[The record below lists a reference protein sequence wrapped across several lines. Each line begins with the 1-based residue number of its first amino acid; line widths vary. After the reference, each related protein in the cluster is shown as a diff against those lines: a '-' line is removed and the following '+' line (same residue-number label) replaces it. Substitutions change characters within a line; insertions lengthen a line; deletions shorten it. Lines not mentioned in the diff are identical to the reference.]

1 MSARGGQ
8 YVPEAQRKSQYWMS
22 QAGGGAVAP
31 TDTGGL
37 QPGVS
42 GMCGFSG
49 FRCGRRASLRT
60 PSGAAGRA
68 EGETAARGTTPTWGA
83 RTVHAGGSRRR
94 STSSG
99 GGIASITLPPP
110 SRSLEGGEDNLRC
123 LILSYVIVCLKLVGF
138 SLSLIFHFS
147 SLFFFSA

>member
-1 MSARGGQ
+1 MSASGGQ

-68 EGETAARGTTPTWGA
+68 EGETAARGTTPTSGA
-83 RTVHAGGSRRR
+83 RTVHAGESRRR

-138 SLSLIFHFS
+138 SLSLTFHFS